1 MSKKQ
6 TNTILGIAAIA
17 GVGYLIFKRMQPAA
31 GTVAVARPAP
41 TTAGNLISQATNV
54 FTSLFGNPNPTP
66 DQNIVN
72 ASNPDLIAPV
82 SNVPPVTAIDA
93 PPPPTSGMVL
103 NLSGV
108 QRGKVQPPG
117 TYNTSGGATSP
128 FISWDA
134 AGIDA
139 ESIGTAYGWSGKYK
153 GVFSGRNG
161 GMNPF
166 TEINGTG
173 LAALGACLACAL
185 PSRAIGK
192 VAWEKYIL
200 PVGIVVGGY
209 VLLKNTNLFSGITT
223 GITANNQASAN
234 ATNDA
239 LTKSIASA
247 AASGDIQTITNAQ
260 AATLANDIQVKALL
274 STPDQDG
281 IQRDIIQA
289 NTLTDLLQIMKAF
302 GTREANTGS
311 WFSVCAF
318 TGLNCTSLDMATFV
332 RMTLDQSHLA
342 AVNSYLGAQGINFQ
356 F

>member
-6 TNTILGIAAIA
+6 TNNILTVAAIA
-17 GVGYLIFKRMQPAA
+17 GVGYLIFKRLTPAA

-41 TTAGNLISQATNV
+41 TTASNLISQATNV
-54 FTSLFGNPNPTP
+54 FTSLFGGLPTP
-66 DQNIVN
+66 DQNIAA

-82 SNVPPVTAIDA
+82 STTPAPVTAIDA
-93 PPPPTSGMVL
+93 PPPPSSGMPLQFL
-103 NLSGV
+103 NGV
-108 QRGKVQPPG
+108 NIKSLPPG
-117 TYNTSGGATSP
+117 TYNTTGGATSP
-128 FISWDA
+128 FISIDA
-134 AGIDA
+134 APLDA
-139 ESIGTAYGWSGKYK
+139 ESIAGAHDWSGKYK
-153 GVFSGRNG
+153 GVFSGKNS

-192 VAWEKYIL
+192 IAWEKYII
-200 PVGIVVGGY
+200 PVGVVVGGY
-209 VLLKNTNLFSGITT
+209 VLLKNTNLFGGVKT
-223 GITANNQASAN
+223 GITANNDASAA

-239 LTKSIASA
+239 LTKSIAAA
-247 AASGDIQTITNAQ
+247 AASGDIQTITTAQ
-260 AATLANDIQVKALL
+260 AATLANDIAVKGLL
-274 STPDQDG
+274 SAPDQDG

-311 WFSVCAF
+311 WYSVCAF

-342 AVNSYLGAQGINFQ
+342 AVNQYLTAQQINFQ